1 MHIMSMN
8 AGSVEVGMKVR
19 YTRTGTTGKVV
30 SLQENKGE
38 TFAEL
43 DSTHLFYR
51 VDQLVP
57 ADKGGKSREK
67 KEKEDLEKIK
77 EEREYYSGTAFQE
90 AVVHTDQSCEGGG

>member
-1 MHIMSMN
+1 MN
-8 AGSVEVGMKVR
+8 AASVEVGMKVR

-30 SLQENKGE
+30 SLQVEKGE

-57 ADKGGKSREK
+57 AESAGKTRER
-67 KEKEDLEKIK
+67 KEKEDLERIK

>member
-1 MHIMSMN
+1 MN

-19 YTRTGTTGKVV
+19 YTRTGTTGRVIA
-30 SLQENKGE
+30 LQENEGE

-57 ADKGGKSREK
+57 ADKAGKAREAN
-67 KEKEDLEKIK
+67 EKGNLEKIK

-90 AVVHTDQSCEGGG
+90 AVSHSDQSCEGGG

>member
-1 MHIMSMN
+1 MI
-8 AGSVEVGMKVR
+8 AGSVEVGQKVR

-30 SLQENKGE
+30 SLQETKGE
-38 TFAEL
+38 LFAEL

-57 ADKGGKSREK
+57 ADKGGKTREK
-67 KEKEDLEKIK
+67 KEKEDLKRIQ
-77 EEREYYSGTAFQE
+77 EEMDYYSGTAFQE

>member
-1 MHIMSMN
+1 MN

-19 YTRTGTTGKVV
+19 YTRTGTTGRVV
-30 SLQENKGE
+30 SLQENEGE

-57 ADKGGKSREK
+57 AEKGEKAREAR
-67 KEKEDLEKIK
+67 EKEDLEKIK
-77 EEREYYSGTAFQE
+77 KEREYYTGTAFRE
-90 AVVHTDQSCEGGG
+90 AVSHSDQSCEGGG